1 MKKKSKSS
9 ATKINSG
16 FNDLM
21 GSYIMALQENS
32 DDIAQML
39 EELTSRKLSVSDKKE
54 LNKIQSSLKKMDSD
68 LNSLDKGN

>member
-1 MKKKSKSS
+1 MRKKSKNS
-9 ATKINSG
+9 ASKMNSG

-21 GSYIMALQENS
+21 GSYIIALQENS

-54 LNKIQSSLKKMDSD
+54 LNKIKSSLKKMDSD